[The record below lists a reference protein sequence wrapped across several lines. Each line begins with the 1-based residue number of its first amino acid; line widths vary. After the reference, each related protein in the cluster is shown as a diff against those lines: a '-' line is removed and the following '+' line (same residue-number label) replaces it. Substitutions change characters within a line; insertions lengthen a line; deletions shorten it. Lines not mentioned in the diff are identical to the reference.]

1 VSDILEL
8 IRVENSCDYRYLQE
22 KDREYLVEVRG
33 IRTVPLNE
41 TISKITSNYIN
52 IL

>member
-1 VSDILEL
+1 MQGGGLG
-8 IRVENSCDYRYLQE
+8 ENE
-22 KDREYLVEVRG
+22 EVVEVRG

-41 TISKITSNYIN
+41 TISIIISNYIN

>member
-1 VSDILEL
+1 VSDILDL

-33 IRTVPLNE
+33 FEQSPHIEP
-41 TISKITSNYIN
+41 SK
-52 IL
+52 

>member
-1 VSDILEL
+1 MSDILDL
-8 IRVENSCDYRYLQE
+8 IRVDNSCDYRDLQE
-22 KDREYLVEVRG
+22 IDREYLVEVRG

-41 TISKITSNYIN
+41 TISIITSNYIN